1 MLEAKNSKEKEKGH
15 LLEIH
20 LLEKSARQQNLD
32 CSTPVEQIEKKK
44 NLLEKNKLGR
54 FCLRFCFRFFG

>member
-1 MLEAKNSKEKEKGH
+1 MNFKGEKGH

-20 LLEKSARQQNLD
+20 LLKKSARQQNLD

-44 NLLEKNKLGR
+44 ESAQKK
-54 FCLRFCFRFFG
+54 